1 MKLLFT
7 LCLLFF
13 VPLISFSQKSIFL
26 NLNPVFLG
34 VPLELGITY
43 THPSDQ
49 SFSID
54 YLNYY
59 VSDVIITHDGGQ
71 EFTAMP
77 SVHLATMEDYTLF
90 LGNYDVQNV
99 EHIEFTLGVPERFN
113 TQDGAEAIDISSYPE
128 NHPLSF
134 QDPGMYWGW
143 AYGYM
148 HVVTSGMPFFEL
160 HNVGPQLSKQVSLD
174 VIPTETSS
182 TQIDIELFCN
192 VDRWFN
198 SIEFS
203 TMLLSHGAGPENVQ
217 MMSNL
222 LTDEVFSVS
231 AQAIIPEYI
240 NTQSFV
246 YHNSEGLNV
255 ANIPSQAKL
264 LKVSDQLGRLIQ
276 SQAISGT
283 SVLSLDIEQKGVVF
297 VSLFNQEGSE
307 LETIKYILP

>member
-7 LCLLFF
+7 LCLLLF

-34 VPLELGITY
+34 VPLELGTTY

-77 SVHLATMEDYTLF
+77 SVHLATMEDYMLF

-113 TQDGAEAIDISSYPE
+113 TQDGTEAIDISSYPE

-143 AYGYM
+143 AFGYM
-148 HVVTSGMPFFEL
+148 HVVTAGMPFFEL
-160 HNVGPQLSKQVSLD
+160 HNVGPQLAKQVSLD

-203 TMLLSHGAGPENVQ
+203 TMLVSHGAAPENVQ

-255 ANIPSQAKL
+255 ANIPSQARF

-283 SVLSLDIEQKGVVF
+283 SVISLDIEQKGVVF

>member
-34 VPLELGITY
+34 VPLELGTTY

-54 YLNYY
+54 YFNYY

-90 LGNYDVQNV
+90 LGNYDIQNV

-148 HVVTSGMPFFEL
+148 HVVTAGMPFFEL
-160 HNVGPQLSKQVSLD
+160 HNVGPQLARQVSLD

-240 NTQSFV
+240 NTQAFA
-246 YHNSEGLNV
+246 YHNAQGLNV
-255 ANIPSQAKL
+255 ANIPSQAKF

-276 SQAISGT
+276 SQTISGT
-283 SVLSLDIEQKGVVF
+283 SVISLDLEQKGVVF

>member
-1 MKLLFT
+1 MKFLFT
-7 LCLLFF
+7 LCILFF
-13 VPLISFSQKSIFL
+13 VLLTSFSQKSIFL

-34 VPLELGITY
+34 EPFELGTTY

-71 EFTAMP
+71 EFVAMP

-113 TQDGAEAIDISSYPE
+113 TQDGADAIDISSYPSD
-128 NHPLSF
+128 HPLSF
-134 QDPGMYWGW
+134 QDPSMYWGW
-143 AYGYM
+143 AFGYM
-148 HVVTSGMPFFEL
+148 HVVTAGMPFFEL
-160 HNVGPQLSKQVSLD
+160 HNVGSQLAKQVSLD
-174 VIPTETSS
+174 VIPTQISS

-203 TMLLSHGAGPENVQ
+203 MNLVSHGAGPENVQ

-231 AQAIIPEYI
+231 AEAIIPEYI

-246 YHNSEGLNV
+246 YHNNEGLYV
-255 ANIPSQAKL
+255 ANIPSQAKF
-264 LKVSDQLGRLIQ
+264 LKVSDQLGRLIL
-276 SQAISGT
+276 SQPISGT
-283 SVLSLDIEQKGVVF
+283 SILSLDIEQKGVVF
-297 VSLFNQEGSE
+297 VSLLNQEGSE

>member
-1 MKLLFT
+1 MKLIFI

-13 VPLISFSQKSIFL
+13 VPLISVGQKSIFL

-34 VPLELGITY
+34 EPFELGTTY

-71 EFTAMP
+71 EFTSLP

-99 EHIEFTLGVPERFN
+99 EHIEFTLGVPSRFN
-113 TQDGAEAIDISSYPE
+113 TQDGADAIDISSYPPD
-128 NHPLSF
+128 HPLSF

-143 AYGYM
+143 AFGYM
-148 HVVTSGMPFFEL
+148 HVVTAGMPFFEL
-160 HNVGPQLSKQVSLD
+160 HNVGPQLAKQVSLD

-182 TQIDIELFCN
+182 TQIDIELYCN

-198 SIEFS
+198 SIEFT
-203 TMLLSHGAGPENVQ
+203 TMLVSHGAGPENVQ

-222 LTDEVFSVS
+222 LTDEVFSVA

-240 NTQSFV
+240 NAQSFV
-246 YHNSEGLNV
+246 YHNAKGLNV

-264 LKVSDQLGRLIQ
+264 LRVTDQLGRLILSQ
-276 SQAISGT
+276 SISGT
-283 SVLSLDIEQKGVVF
+283 SDVHLDLEQKGVVF

-307 LETIKYILP
+307 LESIKYILP

>member
-71 EFTAMP
+71 VFIAMP

-143 AYGYM
+143 AFGYM
-148 HVVTSGMPFFEL
+148 HVVTAGMPFFEL
-160 HNVGPQLSKQVSLD
+160 HNVGPQLAKQVSLD

-203 TMLLSHGAGPENVQ
+203 TMLVSHGAAPENVQ

-276 SQAISGT
+276 SQSISGT
-283 SVLSLDIEQKGVVF
+283 SVISLDVEQKGVVF

>member
-1 MKLLFT
+1 MKLLYT

-13 VPLISFSQKSIFL
+13 VSLISFGQKGVFL

-34 VPLELGITY
+34 VPLEIGTTY

-71 EFTAMP
+71 EITAMP
-77 SVHLATMEDYTLF
+77 SVFLATIESHTLF
-90 LGNYDVQNV
+90 LGNHDVQNV

-113 TQDGAEAIDISSYPE
+113 TQDGAEAIDISSYPAD
-128 NHPLSF
+128 HPLSF

-143 AYGYM
+143 AFGYM
-148 HVVTSGMPFFEL
+148 HVVTAGMPFFEL
-160 HNVGPQLSKQVSLD
+160 HNVGPQLAKQVSLD

-182 TQIDIELFCN
+182 NQIDIELFCN

-203 TMLLSHGAGPENVQ
+203 EMLVSHGAGPENVQ

-231 AQAIIPEYI
+231 AQALIPEYI
-240 NTQSFV
+240 NTQAFV
-246 YHNSEGLNV
+246 YQNSEGLNV
-255 ANIPSQAKL
+255 ANIPSQAKFL
-264 LKVSDQLGRLIQ
+264 RVTDQLGRLVE
-276 SQAISGT
+276 SQNISGAST
-283 SVLSLDIEQKGVVF
+283 LTIDVDQKGVVF
-297 VSLFNQEGSE
+297 VCLSNQEGTQ
-307 LETIKYILP
+307 LETIKYIIP

>member
-1 MKLLFT
+1 MKLVFT
-7 LCLLFF
+7 LCLMFL
-13 VPLISFSQKSIFL
+13 VPLISFGQKGVFL

-34 VPLELGITY
+34 VPLELGTTY

-59 VSDVIITHDGGQ
+59 VSDVIITHNGGQ
-71 EFTAMP
+71 EMTAMP
-77 SVHLATMEDYTLF
+77 SVFLATMENYTLF
-90 LGNYDVQNV
+90 LGNYDIQNV
-99 EHIEFTLGVPERFN
+99 EHIEFTLGVPTRFN
-113 TQDGAEAIDISSYPE
+113 TQDGMDAIDISSYPSD
-128 NHPLSF
+128 HPLSF

-143 AYGYM
+143 AFGYM
-148 HVVTSGMPFFEL
+148 HVVTAGMPFFEL

-182 TQIDIELFCN
+182 SQIDIELFCN

-203 TMLLSHGAGPENVQ
+203 EMLLSHGAGPENVQ

-240 NTQSFV
+240 NTQAFV
-246 YHNSEGLNV
+246 YCNSEGLNV
-255 ANIPSQAKL
+255 ANIPSQAKFL
-264 LKVSDQLGRLIQ
+264 NVTDQLGRLLQ
-276 SQAISGT
+276 SQPISGA
-283 SVLSLDIEQKGVVF
+283 SLLSLDIEQKGVVF
-297 VSLFNQEGSE
+297 VSLFNQEGAE

>member
-1 MKLLFT
+1 MKSLFT
-7 LCLLFF
+7 LCLLFLI
-13 VPLISFSQKSIFL
+13 PLISFSQKGVFL

-34 VPLELGITY
+34 VSLELGTTY

-71 EFTAMP
+71 EITAMP
-77 SVHLATMEDYTLF
+77 SVFLVTMENFTLF

-99 EHIEFTLGVPERFN
+99 EHIEFTLGVPARFN
-113 TQDGAEAIDISSYPE
+113 TQDGADAIDISSYPSD
-128 NHPLSF
+128 HPLSF

-143 AYGYM
+143 AFGYM
-148 HVVTSGMPFFEL
+148 HVVTAGMPFFEL
-160 HNVGPQLSKQVSLD
+160 HNVGPQLAKQVSLD

-182 TQIDIELFCN
+182 SQIDIELFCN

-203 TMLLSHGAGPENVQ
+203 EMLVSHGAGPENVQ

-222 LTDEVFSVS
+222 LTDEVFTVS
-231 AQAIIPEYI
+231 AQALVPEYI
-240 NTQSFV
+240 NTQAFV

-264 LKVSDQLGRLIQ
+264 LNVKDQLGRLLQ
-276 SQAISGT
+276 SQPISGA
-283 SVLSLDIEQKGVVF
+283 SLLSLDLEQKGVVF
-297 VSLFNQEGSE
+297 VSLFNQEGAE

>member
-7 LCLLFF
+7 LCLLFLI
-13 VPLISFSQKSIFL
+13 PLISFGQKGVFL

-71 EFTAMP
+71 EFTTMP

-99 EHIEFTLGVPERFN
+99 EHIEFTLGVPARFN
-113 TQDGAEAIDISSYPE
+113 TQDGADAIDISSYPSD
-128 NHPLSF
+128 HPLSF

-143 AYGYM
+143 AFGYM
-148 HVVTSGMPFFEL
+148 HVVTAGMPFFEL
-160 HNVGPQLSKQVSLD
+160 HNVGPQLAKQVSLD

-203 TMLLSHGAGPENVQ
+203 EMLLSHGAGPENVQ

-231 AQAIIPEYI
+231 AQALIPEYI
-240 NTQSFV
+240 NTQAFV
-246 YHNSEGLNV
+246 YHNAQGLNV

-264 LKVSDQLGRLIQ
+264 LKVSDQLGRLLQ
-276 SQAISGT
+276 SQPISGD
-283 SVLSLDIEQKGVVF
+283 SALSLDLDQKGVVF
-297 VSLFNQEGSE
+297 VSLFNQEGTE

>member
-1 MKLLFT
+1 
-7 LCLLFF
+7 
-13 VPLISFSQKSIFL
+13 
-26 NLNPVFLG
+26 
-34 VPLELGITY
+34 
-43 THPSDQ
+43 
-49 SFSID
+49 
-54 YLNYY
+54 
-59 VSDVIITHDGGQ
+59 
-71 EFTAMP
+71 
-77 SVHLATMEDYTLF
+77 
-90 LGNYDVQNV
+90 
-99 EHIEFTLGVPERFN
+99 
-113 TQDGAEAIDISSYPE
+113 
-128 NHPLSF
+128 
-134 QDPGMYWGW
+134 
-143 AYGYM
+143 M
-148 HVVTSGMPFFEL
+148 HVVTAGMPFFEL
-160 HNVGPQLSKQVSLD
+160 HNVGPQLAKQVSLD

-203 TMLLSHGAGPENVQ
+203 TMLVSHGAAPENVQ

-255 ANIPSQAKL
+255 ANIPGQAKL

>member
-1 MKLLFT
+1 MKLLST

-34 VPLELGITY
+34 APLELGTTY

-71 EFTAMP
+71 VFTTMP

-143 AYGYM
+143 AFGYM
-148 HVVTSGMPFFEL
+148 HVVTAGMPFFEL
-160 HNVGPQLSKQVSLD
+160 HNVGPQLAKQVSLD

-203 TMLLSHGAGPENVQ
+203 TMLVSHGAAPENVQ

-246 YHNSEGLNV
+246 YHNNEGLNV
-255 ANIPSQAKL
+255 ANIPGQAKL

>member
-1 MKLLFT
+1 MST
-7 LCLLFF
+7 
-13 VPLISFSQKSIFL
+13 
-26 NLNPVFLG
+26 
-34 VPLELGITY
+34 
-43 THPSDQ
+43 
-49 SFSID
+49 
-54 YLNYY
+54 
-59 VSDVIITHDGGQ
+59 
-71 EFTAMP
+71 
-77 SVHLATMEDYTLF
+77 
-90 LGNYDVQNV
+90 V
-99 EHIEFTLGVPERFN
+99 EHIEFTLYRKGLPKMVLRRLIFPHILKTN
-113 TQDGAEAIDISSYPE
+113 
-128 NHPLSF
+128 SF

-160 HNVGPQLSKQVSLD
+160 HNVGPQLAKQVSLD
-174 VIPTETSS
+174 VIPTETSN

-198 SIEFS
+198 AIEFS
-203 TMLLSHGAGPENVQ
+203 TMLVSHGAAPENVQ

-222 LTDEVFSVS
+222 LTEEVFSVS

-255 ANIPSQAKL
+255 ANIPSQAKF

-276 SQAISGT
+276 SQPISGS
-283 SVLSLDIEQKGVVF
+283 SVSTLDIEQKGVVF

>member
-34 VPLELGITY
+34 VPLELGTTY

-59 VSDVIITHDGGQ
+59 VSDVITTHDGGQ

-148 HVVTSGMPFFEL
+148 HVVTAGMPFFEL

-203 TMLLSHGAGPENVQ
+203 TMLVSHGAAPENVQ

-255 ANIPSQAKL
+255 ANIPSQAKF

-283 SVLSLDIEQKGVVF
+283 SVISLDIEQKGVVF

>member
-7 LCLLFF
+7 LCLLFLI
-13 VPLISFSQKSIFL
+13 PLISFGQKGVFL

-143 AYGYM
+143 AFGYM
-148 HVVTSGMPFFEL
+148 HVVTAGMPFFEL
-160 HNVGPQLSKQVSLD
+160 HNVGPQLAKQVSLD

-203 TMLLSHGAGPENVQ
+203 TMLVSHGAAPENVQ